1 MNKKMIFKVLALALL
16 CTLLM
21 TTFLGCM
28 GGSTNTED
36 PYKMTDADTDGVA
49 YFYRVLL
56 LNPDARVK
64 FVAAANGYNMSATG
78 FDDTKVGTA
87 EDPKAPDAAANDG
100 VSIEGAKAA
109 LEGVRPTAY
118 DDIQK
123 YEAWRDGLNAQ
134 SVRDIVKRMA
144 SVVELEAENGFIDTI
159 LTWIGKFLKIL
170 TVVTGGYYVLGLFL
184 FAIIVELIMLPF
196 GIKQQKTSIK
206 QARLR
211 PREMAIRNKYKG
223 RNDQATMQKMQ
234 QEIQAL
240 YQSEGVSPMGGCLPL
255 LLQIPIL
262 LALYQIVI
270 DPLRYVLG
278 GSAGLTG
285 ALSTYCSTAKAAGG
299 LGMSI
304 GSGKGTIELLAMAG
318 DKVDGLANFA
328 FFQNGQACVD
338 ALKASAMPN
347 FNLFGTNMGQIP
359 GFHQPYGLLLIPI
372 LTFALYFASMKL
384 NRKFSYQPAASDPQM
399 GCSNNVMDITMPL
412 MSVYITFI
420 VPAAVGIYWMF
431 KCIISTLKQFI
442 MHKVMPT
449 PVFTEEDYKAA
460 EKELKGKSKG
470 KSEKAPA
477 GTRTNA
483 SGKPVRSLHH
493 IDDDDYDLPPLP
505 KKGAKSTPAAEE
517 KKAEEEAVVEEK
529 ATEEKAEEATLIKLD
544 VPNLKEDRKNDKKRK

>member
-1 MNKKMIFKVLALALL
+1 MNKKLIFKVLILALIS
-16 CTLLM
+16 TILM
-21 TTFLGCM
+21 TTLMGCM
-28 GGSTNTED
+28 GGNQTQGD
-36 PYKMTDADTDGVA
+36 PYKITDADTDGVT
-49 YFYRVLL
+49 YFARILL
-56 LNPDARVK
+56 LNNDARVK
-64 FVAAANGYNMSATG
+64 FVAAANGYNMSAEG
-78 FDDTKVGTA
+78 FDDSKVGTA
-87 EDPKAPDAAANDG
+87 EDPKDPAAAATEG
-100 VSIEGAKAA
+100 VSIEGAKKALTNNVYPQGFDDQQKFAA
-109 LEGVRPTAY
+109 WLE
-118 DDIQK
+118 
-123 YEAWRDGLNAQ
+123 GLNAQ
-134 SVRDIVKRMA
+134 AVRDIVARMA
-144 SVVELEAENGFIDTI
+144 TTVELEAENGFIDTI

-184 FAIIVELIMLPF
+184 FAIVVEIIMLPF
-196 GIKQQKTSIK
+196 AIKQQKTSIK

-270 DPLRYVLG
+270 DPLHYVLG
-278 GSAGLTG
+278 GSAGLSN
-285 ALSTYCSTAKAAGG
+285 ALATYCSTAKAAGG
-299 LGMSI
+299 LGMAMS
-304 GSGKGTIELLAMAG
+304 SGKGTIELLAMAG
-318 DKVDGLANFA
+318 DKLDGLAGFT
-328 FFQNGQACVD
+328 FFQNGQACLD
-338 ALKASAMPN
+338 ALKASTMPN

-359 GFHQPYGLLLIPI
+359 GFNQPYGLLLIPV
-372 LTFALYFASMKL
+372 LTFAIYFASMKL
-384 NRKFSYQPAASDPQM
+384 NRKFSCQPAMNDAQM

-431 KCIISTLKQFI
+431 KSIISTLKQFI

-460 EKELKGKSKG
+460 ERELKGKSKG

-477 GTRTNA
+477 GTRTTA

-505 KKGAKSTPAAEE
+505 KKGAKNAPQAEE
-517 KKAEEEAVVEEK
+517 KKADEVK
-529 ATEEKAEEATLIKLD
+529 TEEVSKEKDDAPAIKLD
-544 VPNLKEDRKNDKKRK
+544 VPNLKEDRKNDTNK

>member
-1 MNKKMIFKVLALALL
+1 MNKKLIIKVLILALVS
-16 CTLLM
+16 TILM
-21 TTFLGCM
+21 TALMGCM
-28 GGSTNTED
+28 GNNQAQND
-36 PYKMTDADTDGVA
+36 PYKMTEADTDGVA
-49 YFYRVLL
+49 YFTRVLL

-64 FVAAANGYNMSATG
+64 FVAAANGYNMSAEG
-78 FDDTKVGTA
+78 FDDSKVDLA
-87 EDPKAPDAAANDG
+87 NPSDPAKAPDAAANDG
-100 VSIEGAKAA
+100 VSIAGARDALTKNVYPQGFDDQQKFAA
-109 LEGVRPTAY
+109 WLEGL
-118 DDIQK
+118 D
-123 YEAWRDGLNAQ
+123 AQ
-134 SVRDIVKRMA
+134 AVRDIVARMA
-144 SVVELEAENGFIDTI
+144 TTVELEAQNGFIDTI

-184 FAIIVELIMLPF
+184 FAIVVELVMIPF
-196 GIKQQKTSIK
+196 AIKQQKTSIK
-206 QARLR
+206 QAKLR

-223 RNDQATMQKMQ
+223 RKDQATMQKMQ

-255 LLQIPIL
+255 LIQIPIL

-278 GSAGLTG
+278 GSASLSG
-285 ALSTYCSTAKAAGG
+285 ALATYCSTAKAAGG

-318 DKVDGLANFA
+318 DKLDGLAGFS
-328 FFQNGQACVD
+328 FFQNGGACLD

-359 GFHQPYGLLLIPI
+359 GFHQPYGLLLIPV
-372 LTFALYFASMKL
+372 LTFAIYFASMKL
-384 NRKFSYQPAASDPQM
+384 NRKFSYQPTANDPQM

-431 KCIISTLKQFI
+431 KSIISTLKQFI

-460 EKELKGKSKG
+460 ERELKGKSKG

-477 GTRTNA
+477 GTRTTA

-505 KKGAKSTPAAEE
+505 KKGAKNTPAEE
-517 KKAEEEAVVEEK
+517 KKADEVK
-529 ATEEKAEEATLIKLD
+529 TEEVSKEKDDAPAIKLD
-544 VPNLKEDRKNDKKRK
+544 VPNLKEDRKNDTNK

>member
-1 MNKKMIFKVLALALL
+1 MIFKVLALALVS
-16 CTLLM
+16 TLLM
-21 TTFLGCM
+21 TVLIGCA
-28 GGSTNTED
+28 GGGGGTPDYAPTSED
-36 PYKMTDADTDGVA
+36 NAIT
-49 YFYRVLL
+49 YFSRTLK
-56 LNPDARVK
+56 LNNDARVK
-64 FVAAANGYNMSATG
+64 FIAASNGYNMSATG
-78 FDDTKVGTA
+78 FDDAKVGTA
-87 EDPKAPDAAANDG
+87 EDPKDPAAVDG
-100 VSIEGAKAA
+100 VSMEGVRAA
-109 LEGVRPTAY
+109 LEGVRPEGY
-118 DDIQK
+118 DAGKTFEAFRDALTPAQVREIVTHMAEDI
-123 YEAWRDGLNAQ
+123 A
-134 SVRDIVKRMA
+134 
-144 SVVELEAENGFIDTI
+144 LEAENGFIDTI

-184 FAIIVELIMLPF
+184 FAIVVEIIMLPF

-206 QARLR
+206 QAKLR

-240 YQSEGVSPMGGCLPL
+240 YQSEGVSQFGGCLPL

-270 DPLRYVLG
+270 DPLHYVLG
-278 GSAGLTG
+278 GSASASS
-285 ALSTYCSTAKAAGG
+285 ALAAYCSTAKAAGG
-299 LGMSI
+299 LGMATS
-304 GSGKGTIELLAMAG
+304 SGKGTIELLSLAG
-318 DKVDGLANFA
+318 DKLEGLANFA
-328 FFQNGQACVD
+328 FFKNGAAAAA
-338 ALKASAMPN
+338 ALEPAKELN

-359 GFHQPYGLLLIPI
+359 GFHQPWGLLLIPI
-372 LTFALYFASMKL
+372 LTFVIYFFSMKL
-384 NRKFSYQPAASDPQM
+384 NRKLTYQPAASDPQM
-399 GCSNNVMDITMPL
+399 GCSNNIMDITMPL

-431 KCIISTLKQFI
+431 KSIVTTTKQFI
-442 MHKVMPT
+442 MHKIMPT

-505 KKGAKSTPAAEE
+505 KKGAKSTPAEE
-517 KKAEEEAVVEEK
+517 KKAEEKAVAEEK
-529 ATEEKAEEATLIKLD
+529 ATEEKAEEAPMIKLD
-544 VPNLKEDRKNDKKRK
+544 VPNLKEDRKNDTNKK